1 MLERLRAWTKHRK
14 GPRTL
19 TRDPEEESN
28 LPMATQHADS
38 IYWTR
43 SHLLPLAAAL
53 SIAGWP
59 VFSLLLS

>member
-1 MLERLRAWTKHRK
+1 MDQAQE
-14 GPRTL
+14 GPSHAL

-43 SHLLPLAAAL
+43 SHFLPLAAAL
-53 SIAGWP
+53 SGWP

>member
-1 MLERLRAWTKHRK
+1 MDQAQE
-14 GPRTL
+14 GPSHAL
-19 TRDPEEESN
+19 MRDPEEESN

-53 SIAGWP
+53 SGWP